1 MKKTLINI
9 PVIASLFLMASCS
22 TEKDEISAEK
32 FKQQLAESYLYY
44 PIALGNS
51 WTYQIDSIY
60 YSDNLGNIEIDTVSG
75 LYRETLTDTFRTED
89 NSLIYRCIKEK
100 KDAASGAWNVLRT
113 YSLMLLERQLVR
125 TEENTPLIDLIFPLN
140 DQSSWDPCAYIDA
153 NANFL
158 VRGKGIQLFKDWP
171 PSYVERITQ
180 ENVLGQDR
188 KIAEVT
194 DIEPDDNIILYQS
207 SKRRYAQ
214 GLGLIYKEQ
223 SFFTT
228 QKTELADS
236 PWEEKAEIGF
246 KSYQTLIEFKQK

>member
-1 MKKTLINI
+1 MKLIFSIIFSTLII
-9 PVIASLFLMASCS
+9 LFTVRC
-22 TEKDEISAEK
+22 TKQNDDISADK
-32 FKQQLAESYLYY
+32 FKQQLAESYRYY
-44 PIALGNS
+44 PVKTGNS

-60 YSDNLGNIEIDTVSG
+60 YTDNLGTIDIDTVSG
-75 LYRETLTDTFRTED
+75 VYRETLTDTFRTDD
-89 NSLIYRCIKEK
+89 NNLVYRCIKEK
-100 KDAASGAWNVLRT
+100 KDVNSGSWNIMWT
-113 YSLMLLERQLVR
+113 YSLMPRERQLIR

-158 VRGKGIQLFKDWP
+158 VRGKGIQIFKDWP
-171 PSYVERITQ
+171 DSYVKSINTENILGTER
-180 ENVLGQDR
+180 
-188 KIAEVT
+188 EVVEII

-207 SKRRYAQ
+207 SIRKYAK
-214 GLGLIYKEQ
+214 GLGMIYKEQ

-246 KSYQTLIEFKQK
+246 KSFQTLIEFKEK